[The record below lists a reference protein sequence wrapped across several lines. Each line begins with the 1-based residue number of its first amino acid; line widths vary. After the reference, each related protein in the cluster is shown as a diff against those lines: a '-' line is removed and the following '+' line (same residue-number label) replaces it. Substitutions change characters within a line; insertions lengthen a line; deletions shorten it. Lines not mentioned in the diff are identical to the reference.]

1 MLDDLYLRAHDCLM
15 ACDVAAKLAGVDAL
29 RRDLL
34 DGRVAASGN
43 AAAAVSIAAPG
54 RPARPLLVDPRAVP
68 QRRLGS
74 AVGRAALIHAVV
86 HIEFNAINL
95 ALDHAYRFREFPVEY
110 AAGWIAVAAEEA
122 HHFSL
127 LRAHLRGLGF
137 DYGDFPAHDGLWQMN
152 FKTAHD
158 PLARM
163 ALVPRTLEARGLDV
177 TPAIQAR
184 LEAAGD
190 SAAARLLDIILA
202 DEVGHVALGD
212 RWFRWLC
219 QARGLIPEIEF
230 RRLLGEYHAPR
241 TVLPLNRAAR
251 RLAGF
256 GENELDSLEAGAN
269 FPPPPQGSGQ

>member
-1 MLDDLYLRAHDCLM
+1 M
-15 ACDVAAKLAGVDAL
+15 ACDVAAKLAGVNSL
-29 RRDLL
+29 NLDLL
-34 DGRVAASGN
+34 AGHVAAADDS
-43 AAAAVSIAAPG
+43 AAPVPIAAPG
-54 RPARPLLVDPRAVP
+54 RPARPVLVMPREVP
-68 QRRLGS
+68 RRRLGS
-74 AVGRAALIHAVV
+74 AEGRAALIHAVV

-95 ALDHAYRFREFPVEY
+95 ALDHVYRFREFPAEY

-122 HHFSL
+122 VHFTL
-127 LRAHLRGLGF
+127 LRDHLRGLGY
-137 DYGDFPAHDGLWQMN
+137 DYGDFTAHDGLWQMT

-177 TPAIQAR
+177 TPAIQGK

-190 SAAARLLDIILA
+190 SVAARLLDIILA

-219 QARGLIPEIEF
+219 KARGLIPEVEF
-230 RRLLGEYHAPR
+230 RRLLGAYAAPR
-241 TVLPLNRAAR
+241 TVLPLNRVAR

-256 GENELDSLEAGAN
+256 GEDELDSLEAGAK
-269 FPPPPQGSGQ
+269 FPLP